1 MGYQA
6 SIASTNAGNEAYSP
20 LWRIQTVIWENSAQ
34 AQFLTS
40 LEEITEH
47 AKQRHLKTAIAGVVV
62 NCPFVEI

>member
-34 AQFLTS
+34 T
-40 LEEITEH
+40 
-47 AKQRHLKTAIAGVVV
+47 
-62 NCPFVEI
+62 